1 MDPYL
6 EDPELFSE
14 FHGTMTYTVR
24 NELNRLLPKGY
35 VARLD
40 RYLWVEDAATGSG
53 LLLGAPDTYI
63 HGPPLPSGG
72 PPVNRPSSA
81 PTTIVFPMRRRR
93 QGNRFIRVI
102 DPKNR
107 RVVTVVEI
115 LSPANK
121 RGSYRRA
128 YRRKRSEYVARGVN
142 LVEIDLL
149 RTGRRLPLGKPGPPA
164 SDYYVLVTHAEES
177 PRGDY
182 WPISVRDEL
191 PIVPVPLDPGVPVV
205 QVALRLCLE
214 QAYQD
219 CRFDEEIDYTRPANP
234 PLREP
239 DATWARELL
248 AAYRPPAESTSPE
261 KE

>member
-35 VARLD
+35 VARFD
-40 RYLWVEDAATGSG
+40 RYLWVEDAESGSG
-53 LLLGAPDTYI
+53 LLLGAPDTYV
-63 HGPPLPSGG
+63 HGPTPPEGS
-72 PPVNRPSSA
+72 PPVSRSSSA
-81 PTTIVFPMRRRR
+81 PTTVVFPLRRRR
-93 QGNRFIRVI
+93 GNRFVRVI

-121 RGSYRRA
+121 RGAYRRA

-149 RTGRRLPLGKPGPPA
+149 RTGRRLPLGQPVPPA
-164 SDYYVLVTHAEES
+164 SDYYVLVTHAEEA

-182 WPISVRDEL
+182 WPISVRDAL
-191 PIVPVPLDPGVPVV
+191 PVIPVPLDPGVAVV
-205 QVALRLCLE
+205 NLTLRSCLD
-214 QAYQD
+214 QAYKD
-219 CRFDEEIDYTRPANP
+219 CRFDEEIDYTQPANP

-248 AAYRPPAESTSPE
+248 AERRPPAESTSPE